1 MGMDVGVGVGG
12 VWLGRRVAVG
22 GTGVGVGVF
31 VGVGGMVAA
40 APNTNGRAV
49 GNGANRRTCS

>member
-1 MGMDVGVGVGG
+1 MDVGVGVGG

-22 GTGVGVGVF
+22 GDGVRVGVL

-40 APNTNGRAV
+40 APITKGLAV
-49 GNGANRRTCS
+49 GKGTSRRTCS

>member
-1 MGMDVGVGVGG
+1 MDVGVGVGG

-22 GTGVGVGVF
+22 GAGVGVGVF

-40 APNTNGRAV
+40 APITKGLAV
-49 GNGANRRTCS
+49 GKGANKRTCS